1 MLELRRLSA
10 LDGRDVYEMLQTM
23 PADENGFI
31 NKAHGMSYE
40 QYKLWLAG
48 KQGEAEQK
56 GIVDGWKVPSTTYW
70 LYADGAPVG
79 FGSVRHF
86 LTDALRQAGGNIGYG
101 IAPAFR
107 GRGYGKALLSL
118 LLQEARRLGIGEA
131 LITIHEGNAASLAVA
146 LYNAGR
152 ISERRDSR
160 VYVWC
165 DTGLGAGGITARS
178 SSGEQSVKTLDIVGD
193 NYFGA
198 WTQSRTAC
206 RGIVIEDGRLLLSY
220 ESVTG
225 QWMLPGG
232 GLEPGEEE
240 RACCVREVAEET
252 GLRVEPAACA
262 LEIDEYYEDW
272 KYINRYFFCRVIGK
286 AEMRLTERERAVGME
301 PRWMPV
307 EEIRSIF
314 AGHAAWVDTD
324 EMRRG
329 MYLREYTALCELVK
343 AGNA

>member
-1 MLELRRLSA
+1 MPELRLRRLSA
-10 LDGRDVYEMLQTM
+10 LDGRDVYGMLQTM
-23 PADENGFI
+23 PADENGLI
-31 NKAHGMSYE
+31 NKARGMSYE
-40 QYKLWLAG
+40 EYQRWLAG
-48 KQGEAEQK
+48 KMRESEQT
-56 GIVDGWKVPSTTYW
+56 GIVDGWKVPSTTFW

-79 FGSVRHF
+79 FGNVRHF
-86 LTDALRQAGGNIGYG
+86 LTDALKQAGGNIGYG

-107 GRGYGKALLSL
+107 GRGYGNALLAL
-118 LLQEARRLGIGEA
+118 LLKEARRLGITRA

-146 LYNAGR
+146 LHNGGR
-152 ISERRDSR
+152 VSERRDGR

-165 DTGLGAGGITARS
+165 DTDASAGG
-178 SSGEQSVKTLDIVGD
+178 EQNVRTLDIVGE
-193 NYFGA
+193 NYFGT

-206 RGIVIEDGRLLLSY
+206 RGIVIEGGKLLLSY

-252 GLRVEPAACA
+252 GLLVEPAACA

-272 KYINRYFFCRVIGK
+272 KYVNRYFLCRVTGK
-286 AEMRLTERERAVGME
+286 TEMRLTGRERAVGME
-301 PRWMPV
+301 PRWLPV
-307 EEIRSIF
+307 EEIRGIF
-314 AGHAAWVDTD
+314 AGYAAFANTD

-329 MYLREYTALCELVK
+329 MYLREYTALCELASDEK
-343 AGNA
+343 A